1 MPYVK
6 RSPSGHGRVN
16 ETERLTLSEAIELTG
31 EQIEIECFSEKD
43 KKQVKEICLV
53 IAEMYILPSA
63 AEVRIGGISLTAD
76 AAAEVYRHLTH
87 EHIVMVLENLNEIKY
102 KVKHI
107 KTYIRTALYNSVFE
121 YESRYDNDFK
131 TEGGV

>member
-6 RSPSGHGRVN
+6 KSTSGHGRVN
-16 ETERLTLSEAIELTG
+16 ETERLTLSEAAELVG

-43 KKQVKEICLV
+43 KKQAKEICFI
-53 IAEMYILPSA
+53 IAEMYILPPG
-63 AEVRIGGISLTAD
+63 AEVRIGGITLTAG
-76 AAAEVYRHLTH
+76 AAAEVYRCLTH
-87 EHIVMVLENLNEIKY
+87 EHIVMVAENLNEIKY
-102 KVKHI
+102 RVKHI

-121 YESRYDNDFK
+121 YESRYDNDFN